1 MSLQWTIIAT
11 FLYFEVGV
19 LILFL
24 VPYMSAKRWSSL
36 FRSRFYQALSAQAQ
50 WYFTF
55 LLCILVLFLLDSI
68 REMRKYSNPELNDAH
83 QHLDHEMQSNMRLF
97 RAQRNFYISGIAL
110 FLSFVIKRFISLMTL
125 QASLVAQSEAS
136 LKQAQSAN
144 KVARSFLAK
153 KDEAEEESEALKELQ
168 KELEAF
174 KAERDAI
181 KADRDAIK
189 SQAESVSNEY
199 DRLMGEYEKLQKTVG
214 NESKKDD

>member
-19 LILFL
+19 LMLFL
-24 VPYMSAKRWSSL
+24 VPYMSAKRWNRL
-36 FRSRFYQALSAQAQ
+36 FRSRFYQAISAQAQ

-55 LLCILVLFLLDSI
+55 LLMILVLFLLDSV

-110 FLSFVIKRFISLMTL
+110 FLSFVIKRFIALVTL

-136 LKQAQSAN
+136 LKQAQSAS
-144 KVARSFLAK
+144 AAAK
-153 KDEAEEESEALKELQ
+153 SLLTRDDNGDGESEVLTELR
-168 KELEAF
+168 KELEL
-174 KAERDAI
+174 I

-189 SQAESVSNEY
+189 SQAESVSKEY
-199 DRLMGEYEKLQKTVG
+199 DRLMAEHEKLQKTVG

>member
-19 LILFL
+19 LMLFL
-24 VPYMSAKRWSSL
+24 VPYMSAKRWNRL
-36 FRSRFYQALSAQAQ
+36 FRSRFYQALSSQAQ

-68 REMRKYSNPELNDAH
+68 REMRKYSNPELSDAH
-83 QHLDHEMQSNMRLF
+83 QHLDHEMQANMRLF

-110 FLSFVIKRFISLMTL
+110 FLSFVIKRFIALMTL
-125 QASLVAQSEAS
+125 QASLIAQSEAS
-136 LKQAQSAN
+136 LKQAESASKASISLLSQKEN
-144 KVARSFLAK
+144 L
-153 KDEAEEESEALKELQ
+153 DGESEAMKKLT
-168 KELEAF
+168 KELES
-174 KAERDAI
+174 I

-189 SQAESVSNEY
+189 SQAESVSKEY
-199 DRLMGEYEKLQKTVG
+199 DRLLVEHEKLQKTAG

>member
-19 LILFL
+19 LLLFL
-24 VPYMSAKRWSSL
+24 VPYMSAQRWNRL

-55 LLCILVLFLLDSI
+55 LLCILVLFLLDSV
-68 REMRKYSNPELNDAH
+68 REMRKYSNPDFNDAH
-83 QHLDHEMQSNMRLF
+83 QHLDHEMQANMRLF

-110 FLSFVIKRFISLMTL
+110 FLSFVIKRFIAIMTL

-136 LKQAQSAN
+136 LKQAEGASKA
-144 KVARSFLAK
+144 ARSLLAK
-153 KDEAEEESEALKELQ
+153 KDDGDSESEAINKLK
-168 KELEAF
+168 KELES
-174 KAERDAI
+174 I

-189 SQAESVSNEY
+189 SQAESVTKEY
-199 DRLMGEYEKLQKTVG
+199 DRLMTEHEKLQKTAG

>member
-19 LILFL
+19 LTLFL
-24 VPYMSAKRWSSL
+24 VPYMSAQRWNRL

-55 LLCILVLFLLDSI
+55 LLFILVLFLLDSI
-68 REMRKYSNPELNDAH
+68 REMRKYSNPEHNDAH
-83 QHLDHEMQSNMRLF
+83 QHLDHEMQANMRLF

-125 QASLVAQSEAS
+125 QASLSAQSEAS
-136 LKQAQSAN
+136 LKQAQSAS
-144 KVARSFLAK
+144 KAAK
-153 KDEAEEESEALKELQ
+153 TYMAQKEDGDGESEAVTKLK
-168 KELEAF
+168 KELEST
-174 KAERDAI
+174 

-189 SQAESVSNEY
+189 SQAESVTKEY
-199 DRLMGEYEKLQKTVG
+199 DRLMTEHEKLQKTAG
-214 NESKKDD
+214 KESKKDD

>member
-1 MSLQWTIIAT
+1 M
-11 FLYFEVGV
+11 
-19 LILFL
+19 LFL
-24 VPYMSAKRWSSL
+24 VPYMSAKRWNLL

-83 QHLDHEMQSNMRLF
+83 THLDHEMQANMRLF

-110 FLSFVIKRFISLMTL
+110 FLSFVIKRFIALMTL
-125 QASLVAQSEAS
+125 QASLAAQSEAS
-136 LKQAQSAN
+136 LKQAEGASKA
-144 KVARSFLAK
+144 AK
-153 KDEAEEESEALKELQ
+153 LLMSEKKGKNDESEELLQLKE
-168 KELEAF
+168 EL
-174 KAERDAI
+174 KSV

-189 SQAESVSNEY
+189 SQAESVSKEY
-199 DRLMGEYEKLQKTVG
+199 DRLMAEHEKLQKTAG

>member
-19 LILFL
+19 LTLFL
-24 VPYMSAKRWSSL
+24 VPYMSAKRWNGL

-68 REMRKYSNPELNDAH
+68 REMRKYSNPDLNDSH
-83 QHLDHEMQSNMRLF
+83 TPLDHEMQSNMRLF

-136 LKQAQSAN
+136 LKQAQSASQ
-144 KVARSFLAK
+144 AAK
-153 KDEAEEESEALKELQ
+153 TYMSQQKDDEDGASSEELLKLK
-168 KELEAF
+168 KELET
-174 KAERDAI
+174 I
-181 KADRDAIK
+181 TADRDAIK
-189 SQAESVSNEY
+189 SQAEAVNKEY
-199 DRLMGEYEKLQKTVG
+199 DRLMAEHEKLQKTAG
-214 NESKKDD
+214 KESKKDD

>member
-19 LILFL
+19 LMLFL
-24 VPYMSAKRWSSL
+24 VPYMSAKRWNSL

-55 LLCILVLFLLDSI
+55 LLFVLVLFLLDSI
-68 REMRKYSNPELNDAH
+68 REMRKYSNPELSDAH
-83 QHLDHEMQSNMRLF
+83 QHLDHEMQANMRLF

-110 FLSFVIKRFISLMTL
+110 FLSFVIKRFIALVTL

-136 LKQAQSAN
+136 LKQAQSAS
-144 KVARSFLAK
+144 AAAK
-153 KDEAEEESEALKELQ
+153 SLLTKDKGDGESEALTELR
-168 KELEAF
+168 KELEL
-174 KAERDAI
+174 I
-181 KADRDAIK
+181 KADRDVIK
-189 SQAESVSNEY
+189 SQAESVSKEY
-199 DRLMGEYEKLQKTVG
+199 DRLMTEHEKLQKTVG

>member
-19 LILFL
+19 LMLFL
-24 VPYMSAKRWSSL
+24 VPYMSAKRWNSL

-83 QHLDHEMQSNMRLF
+83 THLDHEMQANMRLF

-110 FLSFVIKRFISLMTL
+110 FLSFVIKRFIALMTL

-136 LKQAQSAN
+136 LKQAESTSKAAMSLLSQQDD
-144 KVARSFLAK
+144 K
-153 KDEAEEESEALKELQ
+153 EGESE
-168 KELEAF
+168 ELENL
-174 KAERDAI
+174 KKEIESI

-189 SQAESVSNEY
+189 SQAESVSKEY
-199 DRLMGEYEKLQKTVG
+199 DRLLAEHEKLQKTVG

>member
-19 LILFL
+19 LMLFL
-24 VPYMSAKRWSSL
+24 VPYMSAKRWNSL

-83 QHLDHEMQSNMRLF
+83 THLDHEMQANMRLF

-110 FLSFVIKRFISLMTL
+110 FLSFVIKRFIALMTL

-136 LKQAQSAN
+136 LKQAESTSKAAMSLLSQQDD
-144 KVARSFLAK
+144 K
-153 KDEAEEESEALKELQ
+153 EGESEELKNLK
-168 KELEAF
+168 KEIES
-174 KAERDAI
+174 I

-189 SQAESVSNEY
+189 SQAESVSKEY
-199 DRLMGEYEKLQKTVG
+199 DRLLAEHDKLQKTVG

>member
-19 LILFL
+19 LMLFL
-24 VPYMSAKRWSSL
+24 VPYMSAKRWNVL

-68 REMRKYSNPELNDAH
+68 REMRKYSNPDLSDAH
-83 QHLDHEMQSNMRLF
+83 QHLDHEMQANMRLF
-97 RAQRNFYISGIAL
+97 RSQRNFYISGIAL
-110 FLSFVIKRFISLMTL
+110 FLSFVIKRFIALMTL
-125 QASLVAQSEAS
+125 QASLVAQNEAS
-136 LKQAQSAN
+136 LKQAQGAN
-144 KVARSFLAK
+144 KAAQSLLAAQ
-153 KDEAEEESEALKELQ
+153 KDKGGNGENEEMIKLK
-168 KELEAF
+168 KELES
-174 KAERDAI
+174 I

-189 SQAESVSNEY
+189 SQAESVTKEY
-199 DRLMGEYEKLQKTVG
+199 DRLMAEHEKLQKTAG